1 MDAEQQR
8 ATIRHLFT
16 RIARRYDLL
25 NRLMSLGQDQRWRAE
40 AIAALRL
47 PPHAH
52 VLDVATGTGDVAL
65 MLSRTHAEARVTGL
79 DLTFAMV
86 REAQRKDKAQ
96 RVAWCVGDGLALP
109 FPDGYFDGVI
119 SAFMLRNV
127 PDVRRAFLEQV
138 RVLRSGGRLACLEM
152 TWPQRFPMAQAF
164 RLYFFHWTPWLGRL
178 LSGDEAAYRYL
189 PHSVERFMPL
199 QEVVKLLHDVGLQD
213 VTHRLRMGGTVVIYA
228 GRKP

>member
-1 MDAEQQR
+1 MEAEQQK

-47 PPHAH
+47 PPHAN

-65 MLSRTHAEARVTGL
+65 KLSRTHSDAHVTGL

-86 REAQRKDKAQ
+86 REAQRKDKDH

-109 FPDGYFDGVI
+109 FPDAHFDGVV

-127 PDVRRAFLEQV
+127 PDVRRAFLEQA
-138 RVLRSGGRLACLEM
+138 RVLRPGGRLACLEM
-152 TWPQRFPMAQAF
+152 TWPRRFPMAQLF

-178 LSGDEAAYRYL
+178 LSGDQAAYRYL
-189 PHSVERFMPL
+189 PRSVEGFMPP
-199 QEVVKLLHDVGLQD
+199 QEVVKRLQEVGMQD
-213 VTHRLRMGGTVVIYA
+213 VTYRLRMGGTVVVYT